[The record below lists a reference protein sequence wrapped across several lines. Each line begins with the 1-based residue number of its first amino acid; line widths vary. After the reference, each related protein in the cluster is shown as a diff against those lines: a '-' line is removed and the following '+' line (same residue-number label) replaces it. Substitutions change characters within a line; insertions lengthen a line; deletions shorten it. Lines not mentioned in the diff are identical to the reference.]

1 MSAPGL
7 IVAAPSSGSGKTT
20 LTLGMLAALR
30 RRGVSAGSFKVGP
43 DYIDPAFHTAATGRA
58 TFNVDPWAMR
68 FETLAG
74 LLEESGRGCDLL
86 LGEGVMGLFDGAA
99 DGTGATADIAA
110 LFGMPILLVVD
121 VTGMG
126 ASVAALIDGFRRHR
140 EDVEVIGVVLNRVAS
155 TAHGE
160 LLSRACFEHVAT
172 PVLGMIPRDAVL
184 ALPSRHLGLVQA
196 AEHPDLASFI
206 AAAAELVEAR
216 VELDRLQR
224 LARPPSVSILG
235 PDTRPWPPLGQRI
248 AVAHDRAFAFAYAA
262 VLEGWR
268 RQGVELRLFSPLAD
282 EAPDR
287 TADAVYL
294 PGGYPELH
302 AGALAGNER
311 FLVGLRQAASRGAF
325 IYGECGGY
333 MTLGRTLVDRAGQG
347 HAMAGLLPVVTSFA
361 EPQLHLG
368 YRQIDLLAA
377 GPLGRAGAG
386 WRGHEFHYA
395 RELSREGPPLFRAR
409 GARGRDESE
418 QGCATGRVAGS
429 FLHLIDRAAPRPPR
443 RATT

>member
-7 IVAAPSSGSGKTT
+7 LVGAAASGSGKTT

-30 RRGVSAGSFKVGP
+30 KRGVPVGSFKVGP

-58 TFNVDPWAMR
+58 TYNIDPWAMR

-74 LLEESGRGCDLL
+74 LLEESGQGCDLL

-99 DGTGATADIAA
+99 DGTGATADVAA
-110 LFGMPILLVVD
+110 LFGVPVLLVVD

-140 EDVEVIGVVLNRVAS
+140 EDVEVVGVILNRVAS
-155 TAHGE
+155 AAHGE
-160 LLSRACFEHVAT
+160 MLSRACFEHVST
-172 PVLGMIPRDAVL
+172 PVLGMIPRDTAL

-196 AEHPDLASFI
+196 AEHPDLAAFM
-206 AAAAELVEAR
+206 AAAGELVEAR

-248 AVAHDRAFAFAYAA
+248 AVAYDRAFAFAYSA

-268 RQGVELRLFSPLAD
+268 RQGVELSLFSPLAD
-282 EAPDR
+282 EVPDP

-302 AGALAGNER
+302 VGLLAGNGR

-325 IYGECGGY
+325 VYGECGGY
-333 MTLGRTLVDRAGQG
+333 MTLGRMLIDRSGQG

-361 EPQLHLG
+361 EPTLHLG
-368 YRQIDLLAA
+368 YRQIDLLAP

-395 RELSREGPPLFRAR
+395 REVTREGPALFRAR
-409 GARGRDESE
+409 CARGRNESE
-418 QGCATGRVAGS
+418 QGCAIERVTGS
-429 FLHLIDRAAPRPPR
+429 FLHLIDRATA
-443 RATT
+443 